1 MPACQ
6 TFDYKIEDRAD
17 AIARM
22 LDGFQNL
29 QASVCCNKEQ
39 MAITVIVPPPW
50 SSAAEA
56 TALQAQSEIKEW
68 SKQQPEMVCYCFDS
82 FSTLL
87 YVLS

>member
-6 TFDYKIEDRAD
+6 ILDYKIEDRA
-17 AIARM
+17 AEIARM

-39 MAITVIVPPPW
+39 MAITVIVHPPW
-50 SSAAEA
+50 SAEA
-56 TALQAQSEIKEW
+56 EDTALQAQSEIKEW